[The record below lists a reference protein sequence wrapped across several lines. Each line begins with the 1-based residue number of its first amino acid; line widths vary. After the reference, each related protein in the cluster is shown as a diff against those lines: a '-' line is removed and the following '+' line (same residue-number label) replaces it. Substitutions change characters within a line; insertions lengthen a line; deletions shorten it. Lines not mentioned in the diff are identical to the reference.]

1 MELLNPT
8 IAYSALMDFL
18 GAGGNVL
25 VAIMVVTFFMWALII
40 ERLMYWSGAHTGVAK
55 RAQRAWAARSDHK
68 SWYAHAIRDR
78 LISETT
84 QEASRFNN
92 VIRAL
97 VAVTPLL
104 GLLGTVTGM
113 IDVFRQITNFANPEN
128 SELAR
133 GISEALVTT
142 KFGLITAIPALVIH
156 ALLNRRLQGM
166 ISKMEGFSARLVH
179 LKKENPSS
187 LVQDKKNESAD

>member
-1 MELLNPT
+1 MLELLNPS
-8 IAYSALMDFL
+8 IAFDALRDFL
-18 GAGGNVL
+18 AAGGNVL
-25 VAIMVVTFFMWALII
+25 VVIMCTTFFMWALII

-55 RAQRAWAARSDHK
+55 RAQRAWASRNDHK

-78 LISETT
+78 LISETV

-113 IDVFRQITNFANPEN
+113 VEVFDVMAVTGSSN
-128 SELAR
+128 AR
-133 GISEALVTT
+133 LMAAGISKATIPTMAGLVASLS
-142 KFGLITAIPALVIH
+142 GLIFINTFDRNVQKASHKISDE
-156 ALLNRRLQGM
+156 LL
-166 ISKMEGFSARLVH
+166 IE
-179 LKKENPSS
+179 
-187 LVQDKKNESAD
+187 